1 MNNSICIREVQ
12 VSDNFALATMIRGV
26 FDEHNAPKFGTVY
39 TDPTTDNLYQLFQT
53 PESILWVLEIDKTP
67 VGCCGIYPTQGLDEN
82 CAELVKFYIGNKARG
97 KGFGKLL
104 MEKCIQSAIDL
115 GFKSIYL
122 ESMPEF
128 AKAVRIY
135 EKLGF
140 KSLPKAMGC
149 SGHTGCN
156 IWMIKDL

>member
-1 MNNSICIREVQ
+1 MIESTTIREVKE
-12 VSDNFALATMIRGV
+12 SDNVALATMIRGV
-26 FDEHNAPKFGTVY
+26 FDEHNAPKEGTVY
-39 TDPTTDNLYQLFQT
+39 TDPTTDNLYNLFRA
-53 PESILWVLEIDKTP
+53 PRSVLWVLEIDNTP
-67 VGCCGIYPTQGLDEN
+67 VGCCGIYPTDGLGDS
-82 CAELVKFYIGNKARG
+82 CVELVKFYIGSSARG
-97 KGFGKLL
+97 KGFGKML
-104 MEKCIQSAIDL
+104 MEQCIQSANDL

-140 KSLPKAMGC
+140 KLLPKALGC

-156 IWMIKDL
+156 IWMIKEF